1 MIRLKSRNLMLTLY
15 YIHNIVCIFTTYC
28 MAASDIHN

>member
-1 MIRLKSRNLMLTLY
+1 MLTLY